1 MANGSLGRYLHFA
14 RLFAISLSKWLRVR
28 FGGCACRMDSHET
41 HTHISMR
48 LLFFLLFHLFPYIV
62 CLVGEGRGLHSHTLH
77 CIIRQA
83 NAFHVMPNAMT
94 ICSFIHR
101 FWNRICRIE
110 VENGIYIRR
119 CNDMRRRCGMN
130 QWLLYVNL
138 LEWSNGNRSC
148 LLSMRVQFVC
158 HFSWMLYVLVVSVN
172 H

>member
-1 MANGSLGRYLHFA
+1 MDHWVD
-14 RLFAISLSKWLRVR
+14 ICILR
-28 FGGCACRMDSHET
+28 GC
-41 HTHISMR
+41 
-48 LLFFLLFHLFPYIV
+48 LLFHFRNDCEFDSVVVHAEWTHTKRTHTFPWGCCFFYCFTCFPILFV
-62 CLVGEGRGLHSHTLH
+62 WWGGRGLHSHTLH